1 MRFYKQI
8 ENGYIVAIGA
18 GPGNEEITKEE
29 HGEILSLIKSK
40 PTAEAGYGYRLKE
53 DLTWEL
59 VEVPV
64 VETEDDEI
72 SGDEL
77 LSMIEGVL

>member
-8 ENGYIVAIGA
+8 ENGYIVAIGT
-18 GPGNEEITKEE
+18 GPGNEEITAEE
-29 HGEILSLIKSK
+29 HSEILSLIKSK
-40 PTAEAGYGYRLKE
+40 PTAEAGYDYRLKE

-64 VETEDDEI
+64 VETEDEEI

-77 LSMIEGVL
+77 LTMIEEVL